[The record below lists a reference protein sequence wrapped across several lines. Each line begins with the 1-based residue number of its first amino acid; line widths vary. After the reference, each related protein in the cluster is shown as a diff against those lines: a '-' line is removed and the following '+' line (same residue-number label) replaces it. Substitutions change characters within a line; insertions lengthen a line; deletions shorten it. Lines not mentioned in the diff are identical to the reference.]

1 MEKSYRTNNIIFTT
15 LVLLTLFTW
24 ILGQTDIVGD
34 ISEKLD
40 GKVFFL
46 ILLSIAIIKVH
57 LIGDFFMHLNTVS
70 GFWRWII
77 TLWVILTGGFIA
89 IAFLL

>member
-1 MEKSYRTNNIIFTT
+1 MEKSYRTNNVIFTT
-15 LVLLTLFTW
+15 LILLTLFTW
-24 ILGQTDIVGD
+24 LLGQTDVAGN
-34 ISEKLD
+34 ISEKID
-40 GKVFFL
+40 GNTFFL
-46 ILLSIAIIKVH
+46 ILLIIAVIKVQ

-77 TLWVILTGGFIA
+77 TLWVMLTGGFIA

>member
-1 MEKSYRTNNIIFTT
+1 MEKSYRTNNIVFTT

-24 ILGQTDIVGD
+24 LLGQTDIVGN
-34 ISEKLD
+34 ISEKID
-40 GKVFFL
+40 GKIFFL
-46 ILLSIAIIKVH
+46 ILLTIAVIKVQ

-77 TLWVILTGGFIA
+77 TLWVMLTGGFIA

>member
-24 ILGQTDIVGD
+24 ILGQAEIVGD
-34 ISEKLD
+34 ISGVIN
-40 GKVFFL
+40 GKIFFL
-46 ILLSIAIIKVH
+46 ILLTIAIIKVQ

-77 TLWVILTGGFIA
+77 TLWVMLTGGFIA

>member
-15 LVLLTLFTW
+15 LILLTLFTW

-34 ISEKLD
+34 ISEKIN

-46 ILLSIAIIKVH
+46 ILLSIAIIKVQ

-77 TLWVILTGGFIA
+77 TLWVMLTGGFIA

>member
-1 MEKSYRTNNIIFTT
+1 MNQSYRTNNIIFIA
-15 LVLLTLFTW
+15 LVSLTLFTW
-24 ILGQTDIVGD
+24 LMGQVDIVGD
-34 ISEKLD
+34 ITQKLD
-40 GKVFFL
+40 GKTIFL
-46 ILLSIAIIKVH
+46 ILLTIAVIKVQ

-77 TLWVILTGGFIA
+77 TLWVMLTGGFIA

>member
-1 MEKSYRTNNIIFTT
+1 MNQSYRTNNIIFIT
-15 LVLLTLFTW
+15 LVSLTLFTW
-24 ILGQTDIVGD
+24 LIGQVDIVGD
-34 ISEKLD
+34 ITQKLD
-40 GKVFFL
+40 GKTIFL
-46 ILLSIAIIKVH
+46 VLLTIAVIKVQ

-77 TLWVILTGGFIA
+77 TLWVMLTGGFIA

>member
-1 MEKSYRTNNIIFTT
+1 MGKSYRTNNIIFTT
-15 LVLLTLFTW
+15 LLLLTLFTW
-24 ILGQTDIVGD
+24 LLGQTDIVGD
-34 ISEKLD
+34 ISEKID
-40 GKVFFL
+40 GKTFFL
-46 ILLSIAIIKVH
+46 ILLTIAVIKVQ

-89 IAFLL
+89 IAFLF

>member
-1 MEKSYRTNNIIFTT
+1 MEKSYRTNNIIFAT

-24 ILGQTDIVGD
+24 ILGQKDIIGD
-34 ISEKLD
+34 ISEIID
-40 GKVFFL
+40 GKAFFL

-77 TLWVILTGGFIA
+77 TLWVMLTGSFIA

>member
-24 ILGQTDIVGD
+24 ILGQTNLVGD
-34 ISEKLD
+34 ISDKFD
-40 GKVFFL
+40 GKMFFL
-46 ILLSIAIIKVH
+46 ILLTIAIIKVQ

-77 TLWVILTGGFIA
+77 TLWVMLTGGFIA

>member
-1 MEKSYRTNNIIFTT
+1 MEKSYRTNNIVFTT

-24 ILGQTDIVGD
+24 ILGQTDIIGD
-34 ISEKLD
+34 ISEKID
-40 GKVFFL
+40 GKEFFL

-77 TLWVILTGGFIA
+77 TLWAMLTGGFIA
-89 IAFLL
+89 IPFLF

>member
-1 MEKSYRTNNIIFTT
+1 MEKSYRTNNIIFIT
-15 LVLLTLFTW
+15 LISLTLFTW
-24 ILGQTDIVGD
+24 LMGQVDIVGD
-34 ISEKLD
+34 ISEKID
-40 GKVFFL
+40 GKTFFL
-46 ILLSIAIIKVH
+46 ILLTIAIIKVQ

-77 TLWVILTGGFIA
+77 TLWVMLTGGFIA